1 MTACLSACAVTLARW
16 RVPGQT
22 REAVVARF
30 RLRPV
35 RIRRTGDDTP
45 ARSLYGYVWRMSGW
59 HQGWLS
65 LLAALVAGLSMA
77 PLELQRRIVNN
88 AIGGEDLPLLGLLAA
103 VYLAVVV
110 LQTGLKYLLRVGQGW
125 VSESAIRYTRRHLL
139 GIHHDRSVP
148 DRDDQ
153 ARSNERR
160 GAGEGGGDEGGRAV
174 SIIGAEVEHLG
185 GFVGEAVA
193 EPLVT
198 GGMMLAILGYM
209 FVVEP
214 VLAAACLVFFVP
226 QAIGVPLIQRVVN
239 RFVERRIGMLR
250 DFGEQVA
257 LAGAAHG
264 ARPHADLGADHDA
277 KLDAIYGNR
286 IRIFLWKFASK
297 GLVNL
302 FNGLA
307 PVTALVVGGYL
318 VIVGQT
324 SLGVVVAFISGFER
338 LADPLRELIA
348 FYRLAAQSQVRHE
361 AIARWM

>member
-1 MTACLSACAVTLARW
+1 M
-16 RVPGQT
+16 
-22 REAVVARF
+22 ARF

-59 HQGWLS
+59 HQAWLS

-88 AIGGEDLPLLGLLAA
+88 AIGGEDLPLLGVLAA

-139 GIHHDRSVP
+139 GIHQSRRAGP
-148 DRDDQ
+148 DRGDE
-153 ARSNERR
+153 AGRNERGR
-160 GAGEGGGDEGGRAV
+160 AEGGGGDEGGRAV
-174 SIIGAEVEHLG
+174 SIIGAEVEQLG
-185 GFVGEAVA
+185 GFAGEAVA
-193 EPLVT
+193 EPLVS

-214 VLAAACLVFFVP
+214 VLAAACLAFFVP
-226 QAIGVPLIQRVVN
+226 QAIGVPIIQRVVN
-239 RFVERRIGMLR
+239 RFIERRIGLLR

-257 LAGAAHG
+257 LAGAQSHSGHNAG
-264 ARPHADLGADHDA
+264 LGADHDA

-286 IRIFLWKFASK
+286 IRIHLWKFASK

-307 PVTALVVGGYL
+307 PVTALIVGGYL
-318 VIVGQT
+318 VIIGQT

-348 FYRLAAQSQVRHE
+348 FYRLAAQSRVRHD

>member
-1 MTACLSACAVTLARW
+1 MLRKL
-16 RVPGQT
+16 
-22 REAVVARF
+22 
-30 RLRPV
+30 RLRPA

-59 HQGWLS
+59 HQTWLS

-88 AIGGEDLPLLGLLAA
+88 AIGGEDLPLLGVLAA
-103 VYLAVVV
+103 LYLAVVV

-125 VSESAIRYTRRHLL
+125 LGESAIRYTRRHLF
-139 GIHHDRSVP
+139 GIHQGRSGP
-148 DRDDQ
+148 ERADEAGR
-153 ARSNERR
+153 NER
-160 GAGEGGGDEGGRAV
+160 GGNEGEREGGRAV
-174 SIIGAEVEHLG
+174 SIIGAEVELLG

-198 GGMMLAILGYM
+198 GGVMLAILGYM

-239 RFVERRIGMLR
+239 RLVERRIGLLR

-257 LAGAAHG
+257 VVGAQPQPEREPDPDQPERG
-264 ARPHADLGADHDA
+264 ADHDRDHDA

-286 IRIFLWKFASK
+286 IRIHLWKFASK

-307 PVTALVVGGYL
+307 PVTALIVGGYL

-348 FYRLAAQSQVRHE
+348 FYRLAAESRIRHE

>member
-1 MTACLSACAVTLARW
+1 VTLACLPAREGSDEAK
-16 RVPGQT
+16 P
-22 REAVVARF
+22 REAMLRKL
-30 RLRPV
+30 RLRPA

-59 HQGWLS
+59 HQAWLS

-77 PLELQRRIVNN
+77 PLELQRRVVNN
-88 AIGGEDLPLLGLLAA
+88 AIGGEDLPLLGVLAA
-103 VYLAVVV
+103 LYLAVVV
-110 LQTGLKYLLRVGQGW
+110 LQTGLKYLLRVGQAWLG
-125 VSESAIRYTRRHLL
+125 ESAIRYTRRHLF
-139 GIHHDRSVP
+139 GIHQGRSGP
-148 DRDDQ
+148 E
-153 ARSNERR
+153 RSDEASRNER
-160 GAGEGGGDEGGRAV
+160 GGNEGGREGGRAV
-174 SIIGAEVEHLG
+174 SIIGAEVELLG

-198 GGMMLAILGYM
+198 GGMLLAILGYM

-239 RFVERRIGMLR
+239 RFVERRIGLLR

-257 LAGAAHG
+257 VVGAQP
-264 ARPHADLGADHDA
+264 RPEPERGADHDA
-277 KLDAIYGNR
+277 KLDAIYRNR

-297 GLVNL
+297 ALVNL

-318 VIVGQT
+318 VIIGQT

-348 FYRLAAQSQVRHE
+348 FYRLAAQSRVRHE

>member
-1 MTACLSACAVTLARW
+1 VTLACQAARAEALAQW
-16 RVPGQT
+16 HVPGQT
-22 REAVVARF
+22 REAVVVGF

-35 RIRRTGDDTP
+35 RITRTGDDTP

-59 HQGWLS
+59 HQAWLS
-65 LLAALVAGLSMA
+65 VLAALVAGLSMA

-88 AIGGEDLPLLGLLAA
+88 AIGGEDLGLLGVLAA

-125 VSESAIRYTRRHLL
+125 VGESAIRYTRRHLL
-139 GIHHDRSVP
+139 GIHQGRRTGSGGENP
-148 DRDDQ
+148 G
-153 ARSNERR
+153 R
-160 GAGEGGGDEGGRAV
+160 GAEGRDEGGREGGRAV
-174 SIIGAEVEHLG
+174 SIIGAEVEQLG

-226 QAIGVPLIQRVVN
+226 QAIAVPLIQRLVN
-239 RFVERRIGMLR
+239 RFVERRIGLLR

-257 LAGAAHG
+257 MVGAAHG
-264 ARPHADLGADHDA
+264 GQPEAGLGAEHDA

-286 IRIFLWKFASK
+286 IRIYLWKFASK

-348 FYRLAAQSQVRHE
+348 FYRLAAQSRVRHE

>member
-1 MTACLSACAVTLARW
+1 
-16 RVPGQT
+16 
-22 REAVVARF
+22 VVARF

-59 HQGWLS
+59 HQAWLS

-88 AIGGEDLPLLGLLAA
+88 AIGGEDLPLLGVLAA

-139 GIHHDRSVP
+139 GIHQSRRAGP
-148 DRDDQ
+148 DRGDE
-153 ARSNERR
+153 AGRSERGR
-160 GAGEGGGDEGGRAV
+160 AEGGGGDEGGRAV
-174 SIIGAEVEHLG
+174 SIIGAEVEQLG
-185 GFVGEAVA
+185 GFAGEAVA
-193 EPLVT
+193 EPLVS

-214 VLAAACLVFFVP
+214 VLAAACLAFFVP
-226 QAIGVPLIQRVVN
+226 QAIGVPIIQRVVN
-239 RFVERRIGMLR
+239 RFIERRIGLLR

-257 LAGAAHG
+257 LAGAQSHSGHNAG
-264 ARPHADLGADHDA
+264 LGADHDA

-286 IRIFLWKFASK
+286 IRIHLWKFASK

-307 PVTALVVGGYL
+307 PVTALIVGGYL
-318 VIVGQT
+318 VIIGQT

-348 FYRLAAQSQVRHE
+348 FYRLAAQSRVRHD

>member
-1 MTACLSACAVTLARW
+1 VTKL
-16 RVPGQT
+16 
-22 REAVVARF
+22 

-45 ARSLYGYVWRMSGW
+45 AHSLYGYVWRISGW
-59 HQGWLS
+59 HQAWLS
-65 LLAALVAGLSMA
+65 VLAALVAGLSMA

-88 AIGGEDLPLLGLLAA
+88 AIGGEDLRLLGLLAA
-103 VYLAVVV
+103 LYLAVVL

-125 VSESAIRYTRRHLL
+125 VSESSIRYTRRHLL
-139 GIHHDRSVP
+139 KIHQKHRSGHDGNKEAGDAAGRA
-148 DRDDQ
+148 DQ
-153 ARSNERR
+153 GR
-160 GAGEGGGDEGGRAV
+160 DEGGRAV
-174 SIIGAEVEHLG
+174 SILGAEVEQLG

-193 EPLVT
+193 EPLVS

-214 VLAAACLVFFVP
+214 FLAAACLVFFVP
-226 QAIGVPLIQRVVN
+226 QAIGVPIIQRLVN
-239 RFVERRIGMLR
+239 RFVERRIGLLR

-257 LAGAAHG
+257 LAGAARSVQPDSG
-264 ARPHADLGADHDA
+264 REAEHDA

-286 IRIFLWKFASK
+286 IRIYLWKFASK
-297 GLVNL
+297 SLVNF

-307 PVTALVVGGYL
+307 PVTALVIGGYL
-318 VIVGQT
+318 VIIGET
-324 SLGVVVAFISGFER
+324 SLGVVVAFISGFQR

-348 FYRLAAQSQVRHE
+348 FYRLAAQSRVRHD

>member
-1 MTACLSACAVTLARW
+1 V
-16 RVPGQT
+16 RVPAGGPGSDEAKP
-22 REAVVARF
+22 REEMLRKL
-30 RLRPV
+30 RLRPAW
-35 RIRRTGDDTP
+35 IRRTGDDTP

-59 HQGWLS
+59 HQAWLS

-88 AIGGEDLPLLGLLAA
+88 AIGGEDLPLLGVLAA
-103 VYLAVVV
+103 LYLAVVV
-110 LQTGLKYLLRVGQGW
+110 VQTGLKYLLRVGQAWLG
-125 VSESAIRYTRRHLL
+125 ESAIRYTRRHLF
-139 GIHHDRSVP
+139 GIHQGRSGP
-148 DRDDQ
+148 DPGDEASR
-153 ARSNERR
+153 NES
-160 GAGEGGGDEGGRAV
+160 GGNEGGREGGRAV
-174 SIIGAEVEHLG
+174 SIIGAEVEQLG

-198 GGMMLAILGYM
+198 GGMLLAILGYM

-226 QAIGVPLIQRVVN
+226 QAIGVPLIQSVVN
-239 RFVERRIGMLR
+239 RFVERRIGLLR
-250 DFGEQVA
+250 DFGGQVA
-257 LAGAAHG
+257 DVG
-264 ARPHADLGADHDA
+264 ARSDQPERGPDPDRDHDA

-324 SLGVVVAFISGFER
+324 SLGVVVAFTSGFER

-348 FYRLAAQSQVRHE
+348 FYRLAAQSRVRHE

>member
-1 MTACLSACAVTLARW
+1 VTKL
-16 RVPGQT
+16 
-22 REAVVARF
+22 

-59 HQGWLS
+59 HQAWLS
-65 LLAALVAGLSMA
+65 ALAALVAGLSMA
-77 PLELQRRIVNN
+77 PLELQRRIVNS
-88 AIGGEDLPLLGLLAA
+88 AIGGEDLRLLGFLAA
-103 VYLAVVV
+103 VYLAVVI
-110 LQTGLKYLLRVGQGW
+110 LETGLKYLLRVGQGW

-139 GIHHDRSVP
+139 KIHQNRSGP
-148 DRDDQ
+148 DR
-153 ARSNERR
+153 N
-160 GAGEGGGDEGGRAV
+160 GEADHATAPAEEHGRNQGGRAV
-174 SIIGAEVEHLG
+174 SIIGAEVELLG

-214 VLAAACLVFFVP
+214 ILAAACLAFFVP
-226 QAIGVPLIQRVVN
+226 QAIGVPIIQRIVN
-239 RFVERRIGMLR
+239 RFVERRIGLLR

-257 LAGAAHG
+257 LAGAAPSVQPDSGHE
-264 ARPHADLGADHDA
+264 ADHDA

-286 IRIFLWKFASK
+286 IRIYFWKFASK
-297 GLVNL
+297 SLVNFL
-302 FNGLA
+302 SGLA
-307 PVTALVVGGYL
+307 PVTALLIGGYL
-318 VIVGQT
+318 VIIGET
-324 SLGVVVAFISGFER
+324 SLGVVVAFISGFQR

-348 FYRLAAQSQVRHE
+348 FYRLAAQSRVRHD

>member
-1 MTACLSACAVTLARW
+1 
-16 RVPGQT
+16 
-22 REAVVARF
+22 VARF

-45 ARSLYGYVWRMSGW
+45 ARSLYRYVWRMSGW

-88 AIGGEDLPLLGLLAA
+88 AIGGEDLRLLGLLAG

-139 GIHHDRSVP
+139 AIHRGRRTVAAPGGACGDRAGRHDGPRE
-148 DRDDQ
+148 RDG
-153 ARSNERR
+153 SN
-160 GAGEGGGDEGGRAV
+160 EGGRAV
-174 SIIGAEVEHLG
+174 SIIGAEVEQLG

-198 GGMMLAILGYM
+198 GGMILAILGYM

-226 QAIGVPLIQRVVN
+226 QAIGVPMIQRIVN
-239 RFVERRIGMLR
+239 RFVERRIGLLR

-257 LAGAAHG
+257 VVGAVRGAG
-264 ARPHADLGADHDA
+264 LGSEHDA

-286 IRIFLWKFASK
+286 IRIYLWKFASK

-348 FYRLAAQSQVRHE
+348 FYRLAAESRVRHD